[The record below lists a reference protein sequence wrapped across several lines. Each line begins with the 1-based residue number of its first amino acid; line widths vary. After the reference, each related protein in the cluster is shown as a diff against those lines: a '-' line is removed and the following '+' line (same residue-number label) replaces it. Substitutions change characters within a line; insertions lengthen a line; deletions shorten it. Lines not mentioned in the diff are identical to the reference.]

1 LLAEALF
8 LALHL
13 MRLYRRRSRE
23 HAQTS
28 ADEILQHDTRRP
40 IVYIRAYAEEHIR
53 VKERR
58 SLGSIL
64 DFLALGTHF
73 SQVLF
78 VGQFVRLEEV
88 LANELWFLAP
98 VIGIGDP
105 HDSTHPLGAS
115 RTYFSDDVWR
125 EYISSRMK
133 RAAILLVMP
142 GLSQFIRWEI
152 ATACRA
158 GLLEKC
164 LFILPP
170 KSVESRKKQIAA
182 LADCTAPALTLR
194 LVLTQSDKEN
204 LISAAASSSR
214 AGKSIS

>member
-1 LLAEALF
+1 
-8 LALHL
+8 
-13 MRLYRRRSRE
+13 MRLRGE
-23 HAQTS
+23 
-28 ADEILQHDTRRP
+28 
-40 IVYIRAYAEEHIR
+40 AYQG
-53 VKERR
+53 KERR

-64 DFLALGTHF
+64 DFLELGTHF
-73 SQVLF
+73 SQVQF
-78 VGQFVRLEEV
+78 DGQFVRLEEV

-105 HDSTHPLGAS
+105 HDSTHALGAS
-115 RTYFSDDVWR
+115 CTYLSDDVWR

-170 KSVESRKKQIAA
+170 ESDESRKEQIAA
-182 LADCTAPALTLR
+182 LADCTAPALTLTLTLR
-194 LVLTQSDKEN
+194 LALTQSDKEN
-204 LISAAASSSR
+204 LVSAAASSSR
-214 AGKSIS
+214 EGKSIS